1 MSKPMDYNQY
11 QQNNKLFITGI
22 ICLVFSLSLIF
33 FSLYIAPNFIWD
45 LNYDIPDFIVEQI
58 SYFQDN
64 YEFTTAGSKF
74 IVWLF
79 YFILGVVTGI
89 ISLYI
94 SQKIDH
100 IVLHD
105 ELNIEDNEEQKPGVD
120 VKEELKE
127 SAGLGAKIILL
138 MVAIIVVIFLLQEFV
153 FYTTPPAD

>member
-1 MSKPMDYNQY
+1 MRKPMDYNQY
-11 QQNNKLFITGI
+11 QQNNKLFITGV
-22 ICLVFSLSLIF
+22 ICLVLSLSLIF
-33 FSLYIAPNFIWD
+33 FSLYIAPNLIWD

-79 YFILGVVTGI
+79 YFILGLITGM

-105 ELNIEDNEEQKPGVD
+105 ELHIENDEEQKPAID
-120 VKEELKE
+120 VKGELKE